1 MTFSDIPSLLF
12 THSTFLGHSGRVTRH
27 TRPRHHSLRA
37 SVAALA
43 AAVTAVALGPASPAS
58 PALPSAAAAPRP
70 VYAPGTSV
78 SQLQSTQVMV
88 ADRTAGTK
96 GTWARYSWNGAR
108 WVRVNAP
115 ATAVF
120 GRGGVVPSAQRR
132 QGTST
137 TPAGTFSLVHAFGA
151 GNPGTRLPYRRVTG
165 CSWWI
170 QDPGQRDYNRWRES
184 CSVPASVARSSE
196 RLQSYVDSGL
206 YRQAVVIRYN
216 YTTPDR
222 RGAHSGAGIFLHYA
236 RSYTGGC
243 VGIDSMSELTATV
256 RWLDPARRPVIVVK
270 A

>member
-1 MTFSDIPSLLF
+1 MI
-12 THSTFLGHSGRVTRH
+12 R
-27 TRPRHHSLRA
+27 RPRPRA
-37 SVAALA
+37 LLTALA
-43 AAVTAVALGPASPAS
+43 ALVTAAAVGPASPAVTT
-58 PALPSAAAAPRP
+58 AAAAPRP
-70 VYAPGTSV
+70 IYAPGTSV

-88 ADRTAGTK
+88 ADRTSGTK
-96 GTWARYSWNGAR
+96 GTWARYSWNGSR
-108 WVRVNAP
+108 WVRVNAN
-115 ATAVF
+115 AAAVF

-137 TPAGTFSLVHAFGA
+137 TPAGTFSLVHAFGV
-151 GNPGTRLPYRRVTG
+151 GNPGTRMPYRRVTR

-170 QDPGQRDYNRWRES
+170 QHPGERDYNRWRES

-216 YTTPDR
+216 YTTPNR
-222 RGAHSGAGIFLHYA
+222 SGAHSGAGIFLHYA

-243 VGIDSMSELTATV
+243 VGIDSMTELTATV
-256 RWLDPARRPVIVVK
+256 RWLDPARKPVIVVK